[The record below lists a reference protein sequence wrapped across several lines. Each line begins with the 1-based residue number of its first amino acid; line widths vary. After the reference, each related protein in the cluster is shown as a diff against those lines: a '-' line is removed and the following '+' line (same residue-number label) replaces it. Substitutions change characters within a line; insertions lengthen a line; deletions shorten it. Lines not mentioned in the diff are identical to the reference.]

1 MKRKLYAEEFGR
13 IPCKSIG
20 AQGRQGRKNR
30 HPLSPAD
37 RMPPEN
43 VGQCQRGRDCEVQEQ
58 EAHAPETS

>member
-20 AQGRQGRKNR
+20 AQGRKNR

-37 RMPPEN
+37 RKPPEN
-43 VGQCQRGRDCEVQEQ
+43 VGQYQCGRECEVQEQ